1 VFFGYRTFKTAVG
14 AGLAIFI
21 AQWLELEFF
30 TAAGIIT
37 VLCIRATKK
46 GSLEKAWKL
55 LLASVT
61 GLLFA
66 MVIFE
71 LFGYHPLSLTV
82 LLLLFIPTLLKIK
95 AIDGIVTSI
104 VILLH
109 IYTIGTVT
117 WELFLN
123 ELSLILIGITVGL
136 VMNLYMPSIDHQ
148 IYDDQIELEYQF
160 QRILQE
166 YSRYLRDHLDD
177 WDGKEITKASAL
189 IEEGKAKAMRTIDN
203 HFLRHDDYF
212 YNYFAMREKQFI
224 ILERILP
231 FISGVTPTGE
241 SKKLASFLDRL
252 SAAVNPGNT
261 AQQFM
266 NELDD
271 LNAQFRSHE
280 LPKTHDEFVTRA
292 GLFYIIHELEQYL
305 EIKQNFLPDDQRT
318 KMIKSKKKAYRRK

>member
-1 VFFGYRTFKTAVG
+1 MLTVRRCARVFGYRTFKTAVG
-14 AGLAIFI
+14 AGIAIFI

-71 LFGYHPLSLTV
+71 VFGYHPLSLTV

-109 IYTIGTVT
+109 IYTVGTVT

-123 ELSLILIGITVGL
+123 ELTLILIGITVGL

-166 YSRYLRDHLDD
+166 YARYLRDHLDD
-177 WDGKEITKASAL
+177 WMVRKL
-189 IEEGKAKAMRTIDN
+189 Q
-203 HFLRHDDYF
+203 
-212 YNYFAMREKQFI
+212 KQ
-224 ILERILP
+224 
-231 FISGVTPTGE
+231 V
-241 SKKLASFLDRL
+241 
-252 SAAVNPGNT
+252 
-261 AQQFM
+261 
-266 NELDD
+266 D
-271 LNAQFRSHE
+271 L
-280 LPKTHDEFVTRA
+280 
-292 GLFYIIHELEQYL
+292 
-305 EIKQNFLPDDQRT
+305 
-318 KMIKSKKKAYRRK
+318 